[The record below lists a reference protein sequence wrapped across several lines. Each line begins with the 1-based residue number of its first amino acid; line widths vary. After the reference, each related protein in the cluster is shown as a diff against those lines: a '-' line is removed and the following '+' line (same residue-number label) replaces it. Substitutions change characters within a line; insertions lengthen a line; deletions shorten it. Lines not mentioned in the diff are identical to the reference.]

1 MSAKITNLDGWMEE
15 SLVAQMQIDRINIK
29 NQFRYVLKNI
39 YKNY

>member
-1 MSAKITNLDGWMEE
+1 MAGWKRVYSTNVNWTE
-15 SLVAQMQIDRINIK
+15 SNIK